1 MKKFCTTYVELASMS
16 MIIMGVYDRKME
28 KM

>member
-16 MIIMGVYDRKME
+16 MIIMAEFERKMD